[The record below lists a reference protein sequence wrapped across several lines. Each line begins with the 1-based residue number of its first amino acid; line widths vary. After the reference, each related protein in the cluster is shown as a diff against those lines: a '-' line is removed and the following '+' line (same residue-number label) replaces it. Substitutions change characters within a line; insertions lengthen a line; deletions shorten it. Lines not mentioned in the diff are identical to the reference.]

1 MLSHSS
7 PSPVNNTLSF
17 SSLSGSVRAVRA
29 TPIVATT
36 TLPVHTSATGT
47 AGVIQMKKAAA
58 FFNGSCFTPP
68 RSGSLNTTC
77 TTAAPSISSLSAGP
91 DLSPSASSP
100 ASVLSRSS
108 PSSQK
113 SMSRATMVRS
123 LHKQLVV
130 IVESIRIDG
139 RISRSGA
146 GTCIAAACCLLQSF
160 LAVVFWM
167 STYNFLCTVT

>member
-1 MLSHSS
+1 MLSRSS

-17 SSLSGSVRAVRA
+17 SSLSGSEPS
-29 TPIVATT
+29 TPIVAT

-77 TTAAPSISSLSAGP
+77 TTAAPSTSSLSAGRP
-91 DLSPSASSP
+91 GSLSPSASSP